1 MKYGYD
7 YIDGVKVPQM
17 VVQSDFVI
25 EGKHN
30 GTVHVECG
38 VLTIK
43 GSLFGTLDVQKGS
56 SVIIYGKQ
64 NGTVSVE
71 DAALVIIYG
80 ELNGTTSIMPGGQI
94 TVEQSGKLAG
104 TCNNEG
110 TVVIAGVFGGAQSR
124 SGRWVLEETGRIKQP
139 QIKNGAYYYKW

>member
-1 MKYGYD
+1 M
-7 YIDGVKVPQM
+7 
-17 VVQSDFVI
+17 
-25 EGKHN
+25 
-30 GTVHVECG
+30 
-38 VLTIK
+38 
-43 GSLFGTLDVQKGS
+43 
-56 SVIIYGKQ
+56 
-64 NGTVSVE
+64 SVE
-71 DAALVIIYG
+71 DAARVIIYG

-110 TVVIAGVFGGAQSR
+110 TVVIAGVFGGAQSG